1 MKLVEE
7 MKAEFDRQ
15 LRHTWV
21 VGRDAQNYK
30 ILTLQLYD
38 FTPPPEFPNWEVS
51 VEQVDERGKRRVL
64 VLPVLKRFFDKR
76 LAIEFHQQLME
87 SFDDFLKLIEPKKE
101 EHKPKAGAPVAAADG
116 H

>member
-7 MKAEFDRQ
+7 MKPDYDRQ

-21 VGRDAQNYK
+21 IGRDTNNYK
-30 ILTLQLYD
+30 IQTLQLYD

-51 VEQVDERGKRRVL
+51 VEQTDERGKRRVL

-76 LAIEFHQQLME
+76 LALDFHQQLME
-87 SFDDFLKLIEPKKE
+87 EFDDFLKLPEPKKD
-101 EHKPKAGAPVAAADG
+101 EHKPKAAEAAG